1 MNTSKILKEKILIV
15 DDDRVVQTLLGRI
28 LTLDN
33 YEVDS
38 MRTAEEALIALE
50 KNKYDAMI
58 LDLELPGMNGI
69 EFLDRLPQKYND
81 MPLVI
86 LTGHGSLDSAIK
98 AIRFKVSDYLLK
110 PVKREDVLKSIK
122 KAIKEKQIEQN
133 EIAKDPLKVH
143 IEKYVLSEEI
153 KPYGNVIISF
163 DKRIIT
169 DDDHTISLTK
179 NESKILH
186 ILIQNQH
193 RVISHSDLVKATQ
206 GYNVGMIEAA
216 KILRPVICRLREKL
230 AEISAGDR
238 WIQNIR
244 GTGYL
249 LEFPEEINH

>member
-1 MNTSKILKEKILIV
+1 MNTSKIRKEKILIV
-15 DDDRVVQTLLGRI
+15 DDDRVVQSLLGRI

-38 MRTAEEALIALE
+38 IRTAEEALIALE
-50 KNKYDAMI
+50 KDKFDAMI
-58 LDLELPGMNGI
+58 LDLELPGMSGI
-69 EFLDRLPQKYND
+69 EFLDRLPQKNID

-110 PVKREDVLKSIK
+110 PVKRKDVLESIK
-122 KAIKEKQIEQN
+122 KAIMEKQIEQN
-133 EIAKDPLKVH
+133 EKSEESMKVNV
-143 IEKYVLSEEI
+143 EKYIQSEVIE
-153 KPYGNVIISF
+153 PYGDVIINF
-163 DKRIIT
+163 GKRIII
-169 DDDHTISLTK
+169 DIDHSISLTK
-179 NESKILH
+179 NETKILYT
-186 ILIQNQH
+186 LIQNQH

-206 GYNVGMIEAA
+206 GYDVGMIEAA

-230 AEISAGDR
+230 SEIRAGDR

-249 LEFPEEINH
+249 LEFPEEYNH